1 MAQIIVYGHRESI
14 QRRRSAL
21 SDAIH
26 GAVMTALD
34 YPAEKRF
41 HRFIALEPEDFLHP
55 ENRGSDY
62 TIIEISMFEGRSDI
76 AKRALITEL
85 FARIEAEVG
94 IAAQSVEVTI
104 TETPRVNWGIRGVNA
119 ADLSLG
125 YQVDV

>member
-41 HRFIALEPEDFLHP
+41 HRFIALDPEDFIHP
-55 ENRGSDY
+55 EDRGSDY
-62 TIIEISMFEGRSDI
+62 TIIEISMFEGRTER
-76 AKRALITEL
+76 AKRAVIAEL
-85 FARIEAEVG
+85 FARLERDVG
-94 IAAQSVEVTI
+94 ILAHSVEVTI
-104 TETPRVNWGIRGVNA
+104 TETPTVNWGIRGANA

>member
-41 HRFIALEPEDFLHP
+41 HRFIALDPEDFIHP
-55 ENRGSDY
+55 EDRGSDY
-62 TIIEISMFEGRSDI
+62 TIIEISMFEGRTER
-76 AKRALITEL
+76 AKRAVIAEL
-85 FARIEAEVG
+85 FARLERDVG
-94 IAAQSVEVTI
+94 
-104 TETPRVNWGIRGVNA
+104 
-119 ADLSLG
+119 
-125 YQVDV
+125 

>member
-14 QRRRSAL
+14 QRRRAEL

-26 GAVMTALD
+26 AAVMTALD